1 MTYVKKSYT
10 IVLRSMQLKS
20 ASLVSS
26 SLFDI
31 RYKISARLS
40 SRSRCYI
47 SPTIDPE
54 CPGCRNECFLVQQGE
69 CMHVCMHCPVLLP
82 IILRMDSCIKRCEL
96 LAACVSSI
104 LLTAPPSPHLLPFFP
119 FSFSF
124 AHPCSLLWR
133 KERKGE
139 NLKRS
144 WAVSIVKHPFT
155 RINFVILK
163 N

>member
-10 IVLRSMQLKS
+10 IVRSMQLKS

-104 LLTAPPSPHLLPFFP
+104 LLTAPPSPHLLPYFP
-119 FSFSF
+119 SPSHSPIR
-124 AHPCSLLWR
+124 AACYE
-133 KERKGE
+133 ERKGKE
-139 NLKRS
+139 K
-144 WAVSIVKHPFT
+144 I
-155 RINFVILK
+155 
-163 N
+163 